1 MYNIYIKQH
10 THAYGIN
17 DVLFEWLSL
26 SQPHSEL
33 VLIVEQRASLLGTGA
48 SPVFAIYSTMGIDH
62 LWILH
67 NSFVRCVMQEKTLM
81 GSTQLWNKVCYETPQ
96 LSLCWLV

>member
-1 MYNIYIKQH
+1 VYNIYIKQH

-33 VLIVEQRASLLGTGA
+33 VLIVKQRGYLSDISAT
-48 SPVFAIYSTMGIDH
+48 PIFAISSTVGHRPVVDIA
-62 LWILH
+62 
-67 NSFVRCVMQEKTLM
+67 
-81 GSTQLWNKVCYETPQ
+81 
-96 LSLCWLV
+96 